1 MNVWYL
7 DSSALVKH
15 HVAEIGSLWINATIF
30 EPLDNL
36 LLSSRITMVEVRS
49 ALARRRRETSI
60 SLQDHADALDAF
72 HADCVNRYRFVELE
86 LPIIELASGLLDRYP
101 LRAYDAIQLASALQA
116 GPVLA
121 AAGFLAPVLFPL
133 TSVSSPLHSLKD
145 CAQTIRTCTRNP
157 HLFRIAFT
165 SPGPS

>member
-15 HVAEIGSLWINATIF
+15 HVEETGSSWINATLF

-36 LLSSRITMVEVRS
+36 LLSSRVTIIEVRS
-49 ALARRRRETSI
+49 ALARRKREASI
-60 SLQDHADALDAF
+60 SLQNHADALAAF

-86 LPIIELASGLLDRYP
+86 SPIIELASELLDRYP

-116 GPVLA
+116 GPVLT
-121 AAGFLAPVLFPL
+121 AAGFSRPRFVSADERLLAV
-133 TSVSSPLHSLKD
+133 
-145 CAQTIRTCTRNP
+145 AQSEGLRTDNP
-157 HLFRIAFT
+157 NRH
-165 SPGPS
+165 P